1 MLMLLLGSSRS
12 LASPVSLAHLAF
24 SSAILSQGI
33 LCQSYSKKTKFSSP
47 LLLYYMSLPFLGLTS
62 SDCPLQ
68 PLPLFSASDQSLL
81 GSQSL
86 PCEFLLP
93 TQSLLLLFSSNE
105 ISLAFLAFL
114 IDQSLLMVL

>member
-12 LASPVSLAHLAF
+12 LASPVSLAHVAF

-33 LCQSYSKKTKFSSP
+33 LCHSYP
-47 LLLYYMSLPFLGLTS
+47 RLTS
-62 SDCPLQ
+62 SDRPLQ
-68 PLPLFSASDQSLL
+68 PLPLFSASNQSLL